1 MDTIKPLLVISEKAG
16 DSIVE
21 KVLPVISEPIVSVI
35 ISSVIF
41 INIID
46 TFLRMPRPVQMMV
59 NHPVVKVM
67 GLFLV
72 LYFSDRNFNKSVL
85 TTAGIVVLYLIYKK
99 REEFELIKE
108 SPSDYPGCSNV
119 TVKDLL
125 DLFKGD
131 ESKLK
136 STMYESGIPLDVQL
150 TDVNAPRIATYLMN
164 HRIQVSESCR
174 APE

>member
-1 MDTIKPLLVISEKAG
+1 MDTVKPLLDISEKAG
-16 DSIVE
+16 DSIVQ
-21 KVLPVISEPIVSVI
+21 KVLPVISEPIVSIV

-46 TFLRMPRPVQMMV
+46 TFLRMPRPVQLMV

-85 TTAGIVVLYLIYKK
+85 TTAGIVVMYLIYKR
-99 REEFELIKE
+99 RENFDLIKE
-108 SPSDYPGCSNV
+108 SPSDYPGCSDV
-119 TVKDLL
+119 TAKDLL

-131 ESKLK
+131 ENKMK
-136 STMYESGIPLDVQL
+136 RTMYEAGVPLNIQL
-150 TDVNAPRIATYLMN
+150 TDDNAPRIATYLMN
-164 HRIQVSESCR
+164 HKIQVSASCR